1 MFPKIPKYLV
11 DKFHSLIIEKYGG
24 DDGEINPGA
33 IESALSAPFASFGG
47 TELFDTDLKK
57 CCRLLY
63 GLIYNHGYAD
73 GNKRI
78 GAFMFLYL
86 LDVCGIGS
94 EKITNEFLTDISLS
108 IASGRFGIE
117 EVIYLVEGQLS

>member
-1 MFPKIPKYLV
+1 MFPRIPKYLV
-11 DKFHSLIIEKYGG
+11 DKLHSLIIKEYGG

-33 IESALSAPFASFGG
+33 IESALSSPFASFGG
-47 TELFDTDLKK
+47 IELFDTDLKK
-57 CCRLLY
+57 CCRLFY

-94 EKITNEFLTDISLS
+94 NKITDEFLINISLS
-108 IASGRFGIE
+108 IASGKLGIE
-117 EVIYLVEGQLS
+117 EVIDLVEEQLK